1 MKQLVG
7 IGKVRTMD
15 TQVRCKEIIIVKG
28 ASDEEAP
35 SI

>member
-15 TQVRCKEIIIVKG
+15 NQVRCKEIIIVIKKG
-28 ASDEEAP
+28 GVSKDE
-35 SI
+35 